1 MRTIEVN
8 LEVYKKDKFG
18 TFPSRSDR
26 RGPNFA
32 VPVPM
37 GFCLIGVK
45 CPLKPSLEGHGDLV
59 SRLITPIS
67 QIITPIIPNIIL
79 LSPHDPPSRPWTP
92 DGSRM
97 IFRDTLV

>member
-1 MRTIEVN
+1 MRTIEAN
-8 LEVYKKDKFG
+8 LEVYKKDPKFG

-32 VPVPM
+32 VPVPV

-67 QIITPIIPNIIL
+67 QIITPIIPNIKL
-79 LSPHDPPSRPWTP
+79 LSPHDPPSTP